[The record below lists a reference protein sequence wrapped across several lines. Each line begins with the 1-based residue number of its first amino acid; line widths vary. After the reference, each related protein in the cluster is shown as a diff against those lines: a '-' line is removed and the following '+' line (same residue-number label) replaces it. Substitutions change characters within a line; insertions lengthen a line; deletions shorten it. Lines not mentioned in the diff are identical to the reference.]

1 MNLKQQKILSTVL
14 LAFAVAQAGLGSG
27 YLDDVQPLLIAH
39 ATNAFA
45 VLVLS
50 ILSHFTRPKNKR
62 APLLAAETD
71 PLDGMVHDVGDGG
84 SEPEDESELD
94 E

>member
-1 MNLKQQKILSTVL
+1 
-14 LAFAVAQAGLGSG
+14 
-27 YLDDVQPLLIAH
+27 
-39 ATNAFA
+39 

-50 ILSHFTRPKNKR
+50 ILSHFTRPKEKR
-62 APLLAAETD
+62 AGLLAAETD
-71 PLDGMVHDVGDGG
+71 PLEGMVHGVGDGG